1 MATSAVARDIV
12 LSLRQQI
19 ARIEGTLPERL
30 EAPAVGAG
38 PASGPAADAGL
49 LVRREDARGEAF
61 LSTGLDGLDTA
72 LGGGL
77 DMAALT
83 EFHGGQTRD
92 AASVSGFALCLTS
105 LLLKRMPSA
114 AQRFLLWI
122 GTAEIFREA
131 GMPYAWGLLQAFG
144 IRPEQL
150 LLAQAPKPAD
160 ALWIAEEASL
170 VTDFAAVIVE
180 LRGCPRVLDLTATRR
195 LHRRAR
201 ATGHPVFLLRQGA
214 LEEPTA
220 APVRL
225 VLSPAPAGL
234 RETVEGPLAASIGP
248 PAFTVQVSKSR
259 SAMAG
264 RFVLEWNADERIFE
278 DRAGGRRTT
287 PDRRLVVSHPADRPH
302 SPAAKGTVVAFAAGA
317 ASAARAE
324 PPGEQHAH
332 PLRARRAG

>member
-38 PASGPAADAGL
+38 PAADAGL
-49 LVRREDARGEAF
+49 LVRREGARGEAF

-214 LEEPTA
+214 LEEPCLLYT
-220 APVRL
+220 
-225 VLSPAPAGL
+225 SP
-234 RETVEGPLAASIGP
+234 
-248 PAFTVQVSKSR
+248 
-259 SAMAG
+259 
-264 RFVLEWNADERIFE
+264 
-278 DRAGGRRTT
+278 
-287 PDRRLVVSHPADRPH
+287 
-302 SPAAKGTVVAFAAGA
+302 SPRD
-317 ASAARAE
+317 S
-324 PPGEQHAH
+324 
-332 PLRARRAG
+332 